1 VVAMIHSRALRYGLA
16 LAVLAGFAVGGWF
29 WLRDSSFVQVR
40 DVEITGITASE
51 GDRVR
56 ESLEEAALHMT
67 TLNVRKDVLND
78 SVRPYSSV
86 AALNVKTDF
95 PHKLSIEVVERQPV
109 AALAA
114 NSKRRV
120 PVTGAG
126 VVLRGVTADRDL
138 PSVALEHLPPGTKVT
153 DAKLLRA
160 LAVAGAAPLALRRK
174 TDELDVDDR
183 GVVAFLNDGPELVF
197 GTHDDADA
205 KWVAAARVLAEPSA
219 AGASYLDLRVP
230 GRVAAGGL
238 APVASED
245 VDPNPQLE
253 AENSPTLDP

>member
-1 VVAMIHSRALRYGLA
+1 MIHSRALRYALVVAA
-16 LAVLAGFAVGGWF
+16 LAGAAVGGWF
-29 WLRDSSFVQVR
+29 WLRNSSLVQIR

-56 ESLEEAALHMT
+56 DTLEEAALNMT
-67 TLNVRKDVLND
+67 TLNLREDVLKD

-86 AALNVKTDF
+86 ADLNVTTDF
-95 PHKLSIEVVERQPV
+95 PHKLSIEVVEQQPV

-120 PVTGAG
+120 PVTGGG
-126 VVLRGVTADRDL
+126 VVLRGVAAGRDL
-138 PSVALEHLPPGTKVT
+138 PSVALEHLPPGEKVT

-160 LAVAGAAPLALRRK
+160 LAVAGAAPAALRRK
-174 TDELDVDDR
+174 TEQFDVDDR
-183 GVVAFLNDGPELVF
+183 GVVAFMDGGPDLVF
-197 GTHDDADA
+197 GTDDDANA
-205 KWVAAARVLAEPSA
+205 KWVAASRVLAEPSA
-219 AGASYLDLRVP
+219 AGATYLDLRVP

-238 APVASED
+238 APVASEG

-253 AENSPTLDP
+253 GQNSPTLDP